1 MKPIKYVTSLWT
13 FYLKGEI
20 SVEQNLIKFK
30 NPNTILGLIP
40 LGSKKETI
48 PINQIAS
55 TQSNF
60 IFKLKKFILG
70 IIFAIFSFFSFSLLG
85 VEGGFIGFSI
95 MLIIAVNFV
104 LNAFEIVLQIKT
116 IFGTTR
122 TIKFFIFDKAKA
134 QSAENQINAMIAQRL
149 DDTNIRKQTDKIVYA
164 INNK

>member
-1 MKPIKYVTSLWT
+1 MKPIKYVTSLLT

-20 SVEQNLIKFK
+20 SAEQNLIKFK

-40 LGSKKETI
+40 LGSKKENIT
-48 PINQIAS
+48 INQIAS

-60 IFKLKKFILG
+60 KLKLKKFILG
-70 IIFAIFSFFSFSLLG
+70 IIFAIFSFSLLG

-104 LNAFEIVLQIKT
+104 LDAFEIVLQINMT
-116 IFGTTR
+116 SGQTR
-122 TIKFFIFDKAKA
+122 TIEFFIFDKAKA
-134 QSAENQINAMIAQRL
+134 QSAENQINAMIAERL
-149 DDTNIRKQTDKIVYA
+149 DDTNNRKQTDKIVYA

>member
-1 MKPIKYVTSLWT
+1 MKPIKYVTSLLT

-20 SVEQNLIKFK
+20 SAEQNLIKFK

-40 LGSKKETI
+40 LGSKKESI
-48 PINQIAS
+48 PINHIAS

-60 IFKLKKFILG
+60 KFKLKKFILG

-104 LNAFEIVLQIKT
+104 LNAFEIVLQINT